1 MPQKE
6 NSENQIKSSLL
17 NSSETAQCLKSCAP
31 LTLGSTIFPRELV
44 FFKGYFSV
52 ETHSPLSLCLS
63 LILSDQSFPAS
74 SIQREWMT
82 QKVL

>member
-1 MPQKE
+1 MPPKE

-17 NSSETAQCLKSCAP
+17 NSSETARCLKSCAP
-31 LTLGSTIFPRELV
+31 LTLGSRIFPRELI

-52 ETHSPLSLCLS
+52 ETQSPLSLA

-74 SIQREWMT
+74 SLQREWMT
-82 QKVL
+82 QQVL

>member
-1 MPQKE
+1 MPLKE

-17 NSSETAQCLKSCAP
+17 NSSETTQCLKSCAP
-31 LTLGSTIFPRELV
+31 LTLGSRIFPRELV

-52 ETHSPLSLCLS
+52 ETHSPQSLSP
-63 LILSDQSFPAS
+63 ILSDQSFPAP
-74 SIQREWMT
+74 SIQRGWMT